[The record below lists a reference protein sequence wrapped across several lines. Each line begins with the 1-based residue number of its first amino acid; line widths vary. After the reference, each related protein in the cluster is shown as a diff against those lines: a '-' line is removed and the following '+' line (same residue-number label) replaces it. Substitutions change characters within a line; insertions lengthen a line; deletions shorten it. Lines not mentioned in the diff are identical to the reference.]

1 MLLYCRFS
9 LFLSTQGR
17 VKIHFHAL
25 RPCSSLTLCAESGL
39 WLRNALNFSSVIISL
54 LFYIMAADSL
64 RMLCLTD
71 TLMLYLLL
79 ASQNGFVAENER
91 VIPNMALTLRWS
103 VISKSHYGL
112 VVSNIYINNTL
123 NILPSYKV
131 ETEVVSKLIWHQD
144 EFLIRKSESP
154 RIVPWVW
161 RSPVCAQHC
170 EVPSVSWARS
180 DDHSTAGAV
189 AIWRWWHGYSARPY
203 ALRTINRTTAQNWHS
218 AGEAHYNCVKK
229 ISDTFSQVG

>member
-39 WLRNALNFSSVIISL
+39 WLRNALNVSSVIISL

-64 RMLCLTD
+64 TD
-71 TLMLYLLL
+71 ALMLYLLL

-154 RIVPWVW
+154 RIVPWVLAE
-161 RSPVCAQHC
+161 PGVCTTLWST
-170 EVPSVSWARS
+170 VSVVSTLWWSFNSWCCRHLEMMTWVLCSALCTP
-180 DDHSTAGAV
+180 H
-189 AIWRWWHGYSARPY
+189 HQQNYSSK
-203 ALRTINRTTAQNWHS
+203 L
-218 AGEAHYNCVKK
+218 
-229 ISDTFSQVG
+229 TFCGWGTL